1 MNYLQFISLKTQPK
15 LFNRILS
22 KFPLEDLTYCFAYG
36 SGVFDQLHNR
46 SNKNMIDFIFAVKN
60 SEKWHSSNLQLNP
73 SHYSALSFLGSKFI
87 AKVQTSIPS
96 RVYYNSMI
104 PLKDEKVVIKYG
116 VIEENDLISDLL
128 DWNDIYI
135 AGRLHKPVKV
145 IQKNDSMHLVS
156 ALQLNLQSAVHTAL
170 LLLPETF
177 SEIQFYST
185 IASLSYNGDFRMKL
199 EKTKISN
206 FKNLYSPVIKVVED
220 YVEMPHANGLQPSA
234 EKSCSQDI
242 SPSAKHFHLNHL
254 PKTPQKK
261 IVEFWNKGVRNCQ
274 DTEDVLRAMAYDEEC
289 KEVVNLILNNI
300 VWNSSVQQ
308 SLKGIITAGFW
319 KSLKYSSIKIGKMI
333 NAKNSH

>member
-1 MNYLQFISLKTQPK
+1 MTGLSVLKNQPK

-185 IASLSYNGDFRMKL
+185 IASLSYNGDFRMKFGENKNKVHNIVCGAL
-199 EKTKISN
+199 SN

-220 YVEMPHANGLQPSA
+220 YVEMPLANGLQPSA

-242 SPSAKHFHLNHL
+242 RCEKINITFIISNYLLSETNYYKLVMS
-254 PKTPQKK
+254 KK
-261 IVEFWNKGVRNCQ
+261 FIQCF
-274 DTEDVLRAMAYDEEC
+274 
-289 KEVVNLILNNI
+289 IL
-300 VWNSSVQQ
+300 
-308 SLKGIITAGFW
+308 FFFFF
-319 KSLKYSSIKIGKMI
+319 
-333 NAKNSH
+333 